1 MFVLRLCVSMSA
13 GIFLALVWG
22 VSVAAQVPSSSVKT
36 HERTSI
42 TSQGTSL
49 LFPNKQVGVK
59 KANPHVTDIKQQIK
73 QPISKQTPSTI
84 KKFYAQVNIKPTDS
98 SNIPNAVNR
107 SSAILKELLPNR
119 LNPSGNPLLFPT
131 KPSEVETTI
140 NQPITLDQAI
150 SLALHN
156 NRELQASRIKLEERQ
171 ARLNVEQAKLFPT
184 IDIGASAVRFRNDRV
199 FGGGTD
205 QLGSLIP
212 EDTSAETFTDL
223 RAVTTLNYIIYSGGE
238 RSAKI
243 TRAQREIRKQE
254 LEIERIS
261 EQTRFESTDRYYL
274 LQNADAQVA
283 IAQAAVEDASQS
295 LRDSQLLEQVGLGT
309 RFDVLRAEGD
319 LATATQ
325 GLTRA
330 IAERRTARR
339 SLAEFLSV
347 GQHVQLTA
355 ADEISEAGI
364 WTMTLDETIVRA
376 YKNRAELE
384 QQLVQR
390 EISTQDRDIALSEIR
405 PQVSL
410 LAEYD
415 ARDNLDDGVPVLT
428 DWTFEARV
436 RWRIFDG
443 GRAFAGA
450 TQAERNIDLADTN
463 FARQRNI
470 IRLEVEEAFYDL
482 IANRENITSTRKNIE
497 TFTEALKLARLRF
510 QAGVGTQTD
519 VIDAQRD
526 LTDAR
531 GRFLQ
536 AVIGYNRS
544 LNALQRSV
552 SNLPDD
558 GLFEAR

>member
-13 GIFLALVWG
+13 GIFLSLVWK
-22 VSVAAQVPSSSVKT
+22 VSVATQVPSSSVKT
-36 HERTSI
+36 QDGTSE
-42 TSQGTSL
+42 TSQKTYL
-49 LFPNKQVGVK
+49 LSPNERVQAK
-59 KANPHVTDIKQQIK
+59 KSNPNLADTQQIK
-73 QPISKQTPSTI
+73 QSISKQTPSTI
-84 KKFYAQVNIKPTDS
+84 KKFPTQVTVESIDS
-98 SNIPNAVNR
+98 LNVTNTVDR
-107 SSAILKELLPNR
+107 SSGISKNLLSNK
-119 LNPSGNPLLFPT
+119 LNPGGNPLLFPT
-131 KPSEVETTI
+131 KPSEVETAI
-140 NQPITLDQAI
+140 SQPITLEQAI

-171 ARLNVEQAKLFPT
+171 ARLKVEQADLFPT

-199 FGGGTD
+199 FGGGTN
-205 QLGSLIP
+205 QLGNLIP
-212 EDTSAETFTDL
+212 EETSAETFTDL
-223 RAVTTLNYIIYSGGE
+223 RGLATLNYIIYSGGE
-238 RSAKI
+238 RSAQI
-243 TRAQREIRKQE
+243 TRAQREVRNQE
-254 LEIERIS
+254 LEVERIS
-261 EQTRFESTDRYYL
+261 EQTRFESTDRYYR

-283 IAQAAVEDASQS
+283 IAQAAVEDANQS
-295 LRDSQLLEQVGLGT
+295 LRDARLLEQAGLGT

-319 LATATQ
+319 LATANQ

-330 IAERRTARR
+330 IAEQRTARR
-339 SLAEFLSV
+339 SLSEFLSV
-347 GQHVQLTA
+347 GQHIQLTA
-355 ADEISEAGI
+355 VDEISEAGT
-364 WTMTLDETIVRA
+364 WAMTLDETIVRA

-390 EISTQDRDIALSEIR
+390 EIGQQDRDIALSEIR
-405 PQVSL
+405 PQVSF

-415 ARDNLDDGVPVLT
+415 ARENLDDGVPVLM

-450 TQAERNIDLADTN
+450 RQAERNIDLANTN
-463 FARQRNI
+463 FAKQRNA
-470 IRLEVEEAFYDL
+470 IRFEVEEAYYNL
-482 IANRENITSTRKNIE
+482 IANRENITSTRKNVEI
-497 TFTEALKLARLRF
+497 FTEALRLARLRF

-536 AVIGYNRS
+536 AVIGYNQS

-552 SNLPDD
+552 SNLPDN

>member
-1 MFVLRLCVSMSA
+1 MA
-13 GIFLALVWG
+13 T
-22 VSVAAQVPSSSVKT
+22 QVPSSSVKT
-36 HERTSI
+36 HDGTSV

-49 LFPNKQVGVK
+49 LSTNRRMLVK
-59 KANPHVTDIKQQIK
+59 KANPHVADIQQIK
-73 QPISKQTPSTI
+73 QSISKQTSSTI
-84 KKFYAQVNIKPTDS
+84 KEFSTQVSVDLIDLL
-98 SNIPNAVNR
+98 NIPNSVDH
-107 SSAILKELLPNR
+107 SSSISKNLLSNK
-119 LNPSGNPLLFPT
+119 LNPGGNPLLFPT
-131 KPSEVETTI
+131 KPSEVETAI
-140 NQPITLDQAI
+140 SQPITLDQAI

-156 NRELQASRIKLEERQ
+156 NRELQASRIELEERR
-171 ARLNVEQAKLFPT
+171 ARLKVEQADLFPT

-199 FGGGTD
+199 FGGGTN
-205 QLGSLIP
+205 QLGNLIP
-212 EDTSAETFTDL
+212 EETSAETFTDL
-223 RAVTTLNYIIYSGGE
+223 RALATLNYIIYSGGE
-238 RSAKI
+238 RSAQI
-243 TRAQREIRKQE
+243 TRAQREVRNQE
-254 LEIERIS
+254 LEVERIS
-261 EQTRFESTDRYYL
+261 EQTRFESTDRYYR

-283 IAQAAVEDASQS
+283 IAQAAVEDANQS
-295 LRDSQLLEQVGLGT
+295 LRDARLLEQAGLGT

-319 LATATQ
+319 LATANQ

-330 IAERRTARR
+330 IAEQRTARR

-347 GQHVQLTA
+347 GQHIQLTA
-355 ADEISEAGI
+355 VDEISEAGT

-384 QQLVQR
+384 QQLVRR
-390 EISTQDRDIALSEIR
+390 EISQQDRDIALSEIR
-405 PQVSL
+405 PQVSF

-415 ARDNLDDGVPVLT
+415 ARDNLDDGVPVLM

-443 GRAFAGA
+443 GKAFARA
-450 TQAERNIDLADTN
+450 RRAERNIDLANTN
-463 FARQRNI
+463 FAKQRNA
-470 IRLEVEEAFYDL
+470 IRLEVEEAYYNL
-482 IANRENITSTRKNIE
+482 IANRENITSTRKNVEI
-497 TFTEALKLARLRF
+497 FTEALRLARLRF

-536 AVIGYNRS
+536 AVIGYNQS

-552 SNLPDD
+552 SNLPDN